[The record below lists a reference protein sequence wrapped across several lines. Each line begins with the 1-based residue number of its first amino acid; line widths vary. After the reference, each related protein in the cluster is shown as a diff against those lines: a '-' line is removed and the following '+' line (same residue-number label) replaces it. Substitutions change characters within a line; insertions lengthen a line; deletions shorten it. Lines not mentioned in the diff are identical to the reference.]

1 MKRNLSSFDF
11 YVIVEELKTL
21 VGSHIDKIYQLS
33 QNEILIRFRNVNTKN
48 KEAFFVRNGEFIC
61 WTDKQLETPQRPTTF
76 AMTLRKYLQNGRI
89 IDVEQHEFDR
99 IVKIHIGKKQ
109 GVFTLVFEFFSDGNI
124 ILVDPDGKIIIPLI
138 RQSWAHRKVKGRQ
151 EYNPPPSQLN
161 PFKIDK
167 KEFKQVLKD
176 SSADLVRT
184 LAVSFN
190 LSGPVAEEI
199 CYKTKINKD
208 KKITELTEEEID
220 KVYNTLTNFLK
231 TFENKKFKPVLVKK
245 EKKIVDILPLKFETY
260 KDFKFEEITSFS
272 RGFENF
278 IELKPKKQEKKK
290 IESKIDKKIGKL
302 NRMLTQQ
309 KKKKEELKN
318 DIQKKHLEGELT
330 YLNYQ
335 KVDKLLSAVRKVLET
350 KDKKEGIKKINE
362 LDFVKEFSPN
372 NNLLIVKLPDSS
384 KKFYDVKLDFRK
396 SITDNAEKA
405 YNDSKKLKSKLR
417 GAEKAI
423 EKTKEKLKKTQTEKE
438 QEIKKQLNDKK
449 ESRFVKKKKTK
460 SFWFEKYRWFL
471 SSENNIVVGGRD
483 AGSNDQVVKKYLKE
497 NDRYAHAD
505 ISGAPSIVIKNK
517 NIYDE
522 KKGISKGTL
531 EEACVYAACFSK
543 AWKQFAEAQAYW
555 VLPEQVSKTPQSG
568 EFVPRGAFIIRG
580 KRNYVNCK
588 LEVAVGKIFIDD
600 VEKIMCG
607 PVSSVKKHSKKY
619 FVLEPGNIKK
629 SDISKKIAKEFEVN
643 VEEVSKVLPPGG
655 AAIIDSKGVKI

>member
-1 MKRNLSSFDF
+1 MKRQLSSFDF
-11 YVIVEELKTL
+11 YVITEELKTL

-33 QNEILIRFRNVNTKN
+33 QNEILIRFRNTNNKN
-48 KEAFFVRNGEFIC
+48 KESFFVRNGEFIC
-61 WTDKQLETPQRPTTF
+61 WTDKQIQTPQRPSTF

-89 IDVEQHEFDR
+89 VDVEQHEFDR
-99 IVKIHIGKKQ
+99 IIKIHIGKKQ

-124 ILVDPDGKIIIPLI
+124 ILVDPEGKIILPLI

-161 PFKIDK
+161 PFKLDK
-167 KEFKQVLKD
+167 KEFKQVLKN
-176 SSADLVRT
+176 SSSDLVRT

-208 KKITELTEEEID
+208 KNIKNLTEEETET
-220 KVYNTLTNFLK
+220 VYNTLTKFLK
-231 TFENKKFKPVLVKK
+231 TFENKKFSPALVKK
-245 EKKIVDILPLKFETY
+245 EEKTIDILPFKFETY
-260 KDFKFEEITSFS
+260 KDFEYEEIKSFS
-272 RGFENF
+272 RGLEQF

-302 NRMLTQQ
+302 NRMLNQQ
-309 KKKKEELKN
+309 KKKKEELKEN
-318 DIQKKHLEGELT
+318 IQKKHLEGELI

-335 KVDKLLSAVRKVLET
+335 KVDKILSAVRKVLET

-362 LDFVKEFSPN
+362 LDFVKKFSPN
-372 NNLLIVKLPDSS
+372 DNLLTVKLPDPS
-384 KKFYDVKLDFRK
+384 KKVYDVKLNFRK
-396 SITDNAEKA
+396 SVTDNAEKA

-417 GAEKAI
+417 GTKKAI
-423 EKTKEKLKKTQTEKE
+423 EKTKEKLKKTIIEKE
-438 QEIKKQLNDKK
+438 QEIKQQSKKKK
-449 ESRFVKKKKTK
+449 ESIFVEKKKTK
-460 SFWFEKYRWFL
+460 SFWFERYRWFI
-471 SSENNIVVGGRD
+471 SSENNIIVGGRD
-483 AGSNDQVVKKYLKE
+483 ASSNDQVVKKYLKK

-517 NIYDE
+517 NIHDE
-522 KKGISKGTL
+522 KTNISEETL
-531 EEACVYAACFSK
+531 EEACIFAASFSK

-588 LEVAVGKIFIDD
+588 LEVAVGKIVIDKA
-600 VEKIMCG
+600 EKIMCG
-607 PVSSVKKHSKKY
+607 PVSSVKKHSDKY
-619 FVLEPGNIKK
+619 VVLEPGNNKK
-629 SDISKKIAKEFEVN
+629 SDISKKIAQIFEVN
-643 VEEVSKVLPPGG
+643 VEEISRVIPPGG
-655 AAIIDSKGVKI
+655 AAIIDSKGVKL